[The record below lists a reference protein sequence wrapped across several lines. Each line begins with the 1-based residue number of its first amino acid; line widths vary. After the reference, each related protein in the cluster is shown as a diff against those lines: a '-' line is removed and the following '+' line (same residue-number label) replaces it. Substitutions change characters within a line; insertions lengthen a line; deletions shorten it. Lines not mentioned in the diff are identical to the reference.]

1 MGKYIEAHLN
11 PQGAG
16 DARPTAAQ
24 IVEDEGLV
32 GKLGDKVVLITG
44 TSSGIGIETA
54 LAMALTGAKVFCAVR
69 NVKKGEEA
77 LSGTLEPGRVE
88 LLEMD
93 NNSLESIRAG
103 AKTFLSKSDRLNI
116 LINNAGV
123 MATPEGKTADGFET
137 QFGTNHLAHFLLF
150 QLLKPTLLKSATLDF
165 GSRVVNV
172 SSTGH
177 RGLGIQFGNL
187 NFEKPGSYNPW
198 GAYGQSKTANVYM
211 ANEIER
217 RYGSQNLHGFSLHPG
232 GINTGLQTHVPQA
245 QKDQW
250 NEPSVLKMFKTPA
263 QGAATTTVC
272 ALSKDWEGRGGK
284 YFEECE
290 ESHPV
295 QEGYAVTDGGFV
307 AHTYNPDAEQKLW
320 VESLKLLGLQDDR

>member
-1 MGKYIEAHLN
+1 MGKYTAAHQD

-16 DARPTAAQ
+16 DSRPTSVK

-44 TSSGIGIETA
+44 TSSGIGVETA
-54 LAMALTGAKVFCAVR
+54 RAMALTGAKVYCTVR

-77 LSGTLEPGRVE
+77 LSDIVEPGRVE
-88 LLEMD
+88 LLGMD
-93 NNSLESIRAG
+93 LNSLESVRAA
-103 AKTFLSKSDRLNI
+103 AKEFLSKSDKLNI

-150 QLLKPTLLKSATLDF
+150 QLLKPTLLKSATPEF
-165 GSRVVNV
+165 GSRVVDV

-187 NFEKPGSYNPW
+187 NFEKPGSYSPF
-198 GAYGQSKTANVYM
+198 GAYGQSKTANIYM

-217 RYGSQNLHGFSLHPG
+217 RYGSRNLHGFSLHPG
-232 GINTGLQTHVPQA
+232 GIDTGLQVHVPQA
-245 QKDQW
+245 AKDRW
-250 NEPSVLKMFKTPA
+250 NVPEVLKMMKSPA
-263 QGAATTTVC
+263 QGAATTTFC
-272 ALSKDWEGRGGK
+272 ALSKEWEGKGGR

-290 ESHPV
+290 ESQPV
-295 QEGYAVTDGGFV
+295 KEGYTVTDGGYV
-307 AHTYNPDAEQKLW
+307 AHTYNPEAEKKLW
-320 VESLKLLGLQDDR
+320 VESLKLLGLQDDQ

>member
-1 MGKYIEAHLN
+1 MGKYRAAHQN
-11 PQGAG
+11 PQGEG
-16 DARPTAAQ
+16 DSRPTSVQ
-24 IVEDEGLV
+24 VVEDEGLI
-32 GKLGDKVVLITG
+32 GKLSDKVVLITG

-54 LAMALTGAKVFCAVR
+54 RAMALTGAKVYCTVR
-69 NVKKGEEA
+69 NVKKGEDA
-77 LSGTLEPGRVE
+77 LSDILEPGRVE

-93 NNSLESIRAG
+93 LNSLESVRAA
-103 AKTFLSKSDRLNI
+103 AKDFLSKSDKLNI

-123 MATPEGKTADGFET
+123 MATPEGRTADGFET
-137 QFGTNHLAHFLLF
+137 QFGTNHLAHFQLF
-150 QLLKPTLLKSATLDF
+150 QLLKTTLLKSATPEF

-198 GAYGQSKTANVYM
+198 GAYGQSKTANIYM

-217 RYGSQNLHGFSLHPG
+217 RYGSQNLHAFSVHPG
-232 GINTGLQTHVPQA
+232 GINTGLQTHVSQEA
-245 QKDQW
+245 KDRW
-250 NEPSVLKMFKTPA
+250 NDPEVLKMFKSPA

-272 ALSKDWEGRGGK
+272 ALSKELEGKGGR

-290 ESHPV
+290 ESQPV
-295 QEGYAVTDGGFV
+295 KKGFAVTDGGYV
-307 AHTYNPDAEQKLW
+307 AHTYNSEAEKKLW
-320 VESLKLLGLQDDR
+320 VESLKLLGMEDDR